1 MGYVLALLRLFIYI
15 VIFTIFVLIGIAVHI
30 LFFLSQ
36 SERFKWITFF
46 THCWAKITCWIL
58 NFQFEIHG
66 EKSHRP
72 GSLIV
77 ANHVGTPDVFILGA
91 FTKGFF
97 VSKAEILDWPFF
109 NFLAWL
115 GMTIFADRKNK
126 RQVRSIIKK
135 METRLNSNCSVI
147 IFPEAQATDGTD
159 VIPFKSAVFESAV
172 RAKAP
177 VIPVT
182 VKYHDGN
189 QPTIAYYGD
198 SFFKHMLTLL
208 KTPSLRA
215 TVFVLPEIA
224 AGPDRSQ
231 LARVSY
237 NAVRNC
243 HRDII

>member
-15 VIFTIFVLIGIAVHI
+15 VIFTIFVLIGITVHI

-36 SERFKWITFF
+36 SERFKWISFF

-109 NFLAWL
+109 NF
-115 GMTIFADRKNK
+115 
-126 RQVRSIIKK
+126 
-135 METRLNSNCSVI
+135 
-147 IFPEAQATDGTD
+147 
-159 VIPFKSAVFESAV
+159 
-172 RAKAP
+172 
-177 VIPVT
+177 
-182 VKYHDGN
+182 
-189 QPTIAYYGD
+189 
-198 SFFKHMLTLL
+198 
-208 KTPSLRA
+208 
-215 TVFVLPEIA
+215 
-224 AGPDRSQ
+224 
-231 LARVSY
+231 
-237 NAVRNC
+237 
-243 HRDII
+243 

>member
-1 MGYVLALLRLFIYI
+1 MGYVLAILRLFTYI
-15 VIFTIFVLIGIAVHI
+15 GIFIIFVLIGIAVHI

-36 SERFKWITFF
+36 SERFKWISFF

-159 VIPFKSAVFESAV
+159 VIPFKSAVFE
-172 RAKAP
+172 
-177 VIPVT
+177 
-182 VKYHDGN
+182 
-189 QPTIAYYGD
+189 
-198 SFFKHMLTLL
+198 
-208 KTPSLRA
+208 
-215 TVFVLPEIA
+215 
-224 AGPDRSQ
+224 
-231 LARVSY
+231 
-237 NAVRNC
+237 
-243 HRDII
+243 

>member
-1 MGYVLALLRLFIYI
+1 MGYVLALLRFFTYI
-15 VIFTIFVLIGIAVHI
+15 VIFIIFVLIGIAVHI

-36 SERFKWITFF
+36 SERFKWISFF
-46 THCWAKITCWIL
+46 THYWAKITCWIL

-66 EKSHRP
+66 EKSYRQ

-91 FTKGFF
+91 LTKGFF

-126 RQVRSIIKK
+126 MQVRSLIKK

-159 VIPFKSAVFESAV
+159 VIPFKSAVFESAI
-172 RAKAP
+172 RAQAP

-182 VKYHDGN
+182 IKYHDGN

-208 KTPSLRA
+208 KTPRLCA
-215 TVFVLPEIA
+215 TVFVLPAIV
-224 AGPDRSQ
+224 AGTDRSQ
-231 LARVSY
+231 LARSSY
-237 NAVRNC
+237 NAVRDC
-243 HRDII
+243 YQDVI